1 MKLAI
6 TLFASI
12 LLCASIHAEDA
23 AVGNAKTGPDANP
36 PGESKLQTEARPK
49 ASIEKKPF
57 VFGGFLTDVAHADKL
72 SHLLSLRQPA
82 NPKRDAQHI
91 HFDEKTGRAKG
102 VVLFSIGF

>member
-1 MKLAI
+1 MKFAI
-6 TLFASI
+6 SLFVSI

-23 AVGNAKTGPDANP
+23 AVENAKSGADANR
-36 PGESKLQTEARPK
+36 PGESKLQTESRPK

-57 VFGGFLTDVAHADKL
+57 VFGGFLTDVAHSKKI
-72 SHLLSLRQPA
+72 SRLLSLRQPA
-82 NPKRDAQHI
+82 NPKRDAEHI